1 MNELMLFSGS
11 GSPELTQKIADN
23 LGVKVGDSLVKKFSD
38 GEFRVQINE
47 SVRGDDVFIVQSMVT
62 PVNEHLMELLI
73 TIDAFK
79 RASAR
84 RINVVLPYYAY
95 ARQDRKVKPREPVTA
110 KLVANLLS
118 SAGASRLLTTD
129 LHAGQIVAFFDIP
142 IDNLYGG
149 PIIAKYLAEKMD
161 VSDDIVVVSPDVGGV
176 ARAQG
181 LAEYLGAPMAII
193 VKRRPEPNKV
203 EVVQIIGEVQGK
215 RAIMIDDIIDTAGSI
230 VNGANALMARGAKE
244 VYAAATHAV
253 LSGPAIDRLKESPI
267 TKLIVTDTLPL
278 TREAKDSGKIEVV
291 SIASLLAN
299 AINNIHYEKS
309 VSNIFSKHWK
319 GHN

>member
-1 MNELMLFSGS
+1 
-11 GSPELTQKIADN
+11 
-23 LGVKVGDSLVKKFSD
+23 
-38 GEFRVQINE
+38 INE

-142 IDNLYGG
+142 VDNLYGG
-149 PIIAKYLAEKMD
+149 PIIAKYLAENMKI
-161 VSDDIVVVSPDVGGV
+161 SDDIVVVSPDVGGV